1 MHDKQRGRVRILAC
15 YRLYALLLLTIA
27 CIACAGCAGQRPLD
41 MPVADEDMLVAPDTT
56 LGPGDVFD
64 VRVYGEKELSKTFR
78 VDSDGS
84 IDFPLVGKLAV
95 LGKTPSEVSAL
106 LEQRLIDGEYLRQP
120 QISILVK
127 EYNSKKISVFGQV
140 KKPGTFLFE
149 DGMSVVEAVSKA
161 GGFAQMARADET
173 IVIRDVEGQKKRYT
187 VPVEA
192 IAKGRAPNF
201 FLRAGDIV
209 FVPERIF

>member
-1 MHDKQRGRVRILAC
+1 MLGLG
-15 YRLYALLLLTIA
+15 RLYTLLLLLLTCMGA
-27 CIACAGCAGQRPLD
+27 VACAGSRPVGVPL
-41 MPVADEDMLVAPDTT
+41 ADEDLLAAPDTT

-78 VDSDGS
+78 VESDGS

-95 LGKTPSEVSAL
+95 QGKTPSEVAAL
-106 LEQRLIDGEYLRQP
+106 LEQMLIDGDYLRQP

-173 IVIRDVEGQKKRYT
+173 IIIRDVDGQKKRYT

-192 IAKGRAPNF
+192 IAEGRAPNF